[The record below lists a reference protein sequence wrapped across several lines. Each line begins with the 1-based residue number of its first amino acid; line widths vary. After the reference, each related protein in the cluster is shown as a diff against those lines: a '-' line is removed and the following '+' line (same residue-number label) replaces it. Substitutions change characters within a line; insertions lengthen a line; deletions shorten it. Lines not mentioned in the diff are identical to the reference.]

1 MSNQNTELNTKKAF
15 SLQNK
20 KQFFEK
26 IKYKN
31 FVYSSK
37 LEGINITPINENM
50 VQLIQKYQIIGNH
63 TNGR

>member
-1 MSNQNTELNTKKAF
+1 MSNQKTELNTKKEF

-31 FVYSSK
+31 FVHSSK
-37 LEGINITPINENM
+37 LEGINITPINEDM
-50 VQLIQKYQIIGNH
+50 VQLIQKYKIIGNH

>member
-1 MSNQNTELNTKKAF
+1 MSNQKTELNTKKEF

-20 KQFFEK
+20 KHFFEK

-31 FVYSSK
+31 FVHSSK
-37 LEGINITPINENM
+37 LEGINITPINEDM
-50 VQLIQKYQIIGNH
+50 VQLIQKYKIIGNH